1 MSIFAG
7 VKGKKYIM
15 SGKTKLKKYAL
26 DSSATFYPF
35 LTSKKT
41 QSMFSVGVVLDSDID
56 GDVLGRAVN
65 DAIVRFPFYKTKLVR
80 GYGKYSLK
88 ENCAE
93 VKVFEIGSRI
103 LKPIDTGLTNGYQF
117 RLAYKGN
124 RIVLEMFHALADAN
138 GAIAFLF
145 AVVRRYKELLGAEFD
160 ESCEVWSWDG
170 TAREGETEDAFK
182 KHYKKISLKDLNL
195 KDMAGEAPHRIK
207 GTLLKDGY
215 ILDEGVFD
223 TAELLASSREL
234 GVSLTAYIAGAVAY
248 GIMKTESVKR
258 PIAIMIPVNLRK
270 MFPSETLANF
280 ITFVRL
286 VIKKDECA
294 TFEECVRSC
303 AKQLIEKAS
312 KEKMQ
317 AFVSTT
323 VRAQRNIIFRAVP
336 LPLKWIFMRLGRL
349 FLKSRQTIIISNLG
363 RYELP
368 DELGIREMIVNL
380 NVSKNNVQNLGIV
393 TCDGRTKLTF
403 TSAISE
409 LTMPSSVFKTLE
421 ERGHK
426 IMKTDFIH
434 TN

>member
-1 MSIFAG
+1 
-7 VKGKKYIM
+7 M
-15 SGKTKLKKYAL
+15 SGKKLKKYAL

-35 LTSKKT
+35 LTSKKA
-41 QSMFSVGVVLDSDID
+41 QSMFSVGVVLDCDIE

-65 DAIVRFPFYKTKLVR
+65 DVIARFPLYKTKLVR
-80 GYGKYSLK
+80 GYGKYALK

-93 VKVFEIGSRI
+93 VKVFEIDSRI
-103 LKPIDTGLTNGYQF
+103 LKPIDTKLTNGYQF

-124 RIVLEMFHALADAN
+124 RVVLEMFHALTDAN

-145 AVVRRYKELLGAEFD
+145 AVIRRYKELHGEEFD
-160 ESCEVWSWDG
+160 ENCGVWAWDS

-182 KHYKKISLKDLNL
+182 KHYRRISLKDLNL
-195 KDMAGEAPHRIK
+195 KGMAGEAPHRIK

-215 ILDEGVFD
+215 ILEEGVFN
-223 TAELLASSREL
+223 TADLLARSKEL

-286 VIKKDECA
+286 VIKKDECV
-294 TFEECVRSC
+294 TFEECVKSC
-303 AKQLIEKAS
+303 AKQLADKAS

-368 DELGIREMIVNL
+368 DGLGVKEILVNL
-380 NVSKNNVQNLGIV
+380 NVSKNNVQNLGV
-393 TCDGRTKLTF
+393 ATYDGKTKLTF
-403 TSAISE
+403 TSAIEE
-409 LTMPSSVFKTLE
+409 LTMPDSVFKTLE